1 MIEKLNKD
9 QLNAYNIITKT
20 KNNIFVTGP
29 AGTGKS
35 YLLKCII
42 NNYNKNNIKYV
53 VTAPTGI
60 ASINVNGKT
69 LTSLFG
75 ISPEIEDITYIYDID
90 GKLKA
95 NIIKPGVKKIIKKL
109 DVLII
114 DEVSMIKKDLFNII
128 NIFCKHIRKNDKPFG
143 SIKIILFGDFLQLGP
158 VPSMVINNKNTK
170 IDIYR
175 KKNNYYDYIFIS
187 DLWKLLKLKIIYL
200 NINIRQKDNILF
212 KLLSSI
218 RYGNVNIPEINILY
232 NLNINKNDIYKKKY
246 EKYIILFGSNN
257 NRNIY
262 NNMMLNKINDS
273 LKTYTSKIIIT
284 NEISKKYKDELFNI
298 IPKILKIK
306 IKSRIMLIKN
316 ITVNNYYLINGELG
330 YVIGFDKDNYP
341 IIKFDR
347 IKNICFTIK
356 TQKWEIYD
364 QNKNPVIIIEQI
376 PLTLGWGITIHKSQG
391 LSFNN
396 VIINF
401 SDISFPGQAYVALS
415 RIISLKTLRCINF
428 ESNKIIVNPACI
440 DFYNNVI
447 KN

>member
-1 MIEKLNKD
+1 MIENLNKD

-75 ISPEIEDITYIYDID
+75 ISPEIEDITYIYNID
-90 GKLKA
+90 GKLKT
-95 NIIKPGVKKIIKKL
+95 NIIKPGVKKKIKKL

-128 NIFCKHIRKNDKPFG
+128 NIFCKHIRKNNKPFG
-143 SIKIILFGDFLQLGP
+143 GIKIILFGDFLQLGP
-158 VPSMVINNKNTK
+158 VPSMVINNKNNK

-246 EKYIILFGSNN
+246 EKCIILFGSNN

-284 NEISKKYKDELFNI
+284 NEISEKYKDELFNI

-316 ITVNNYYLINGELG
+316 ITVNNNYLINGELG

-364 QNKNPVIIIEQI
+364 QNKKPVIIIEQI

-396 VIINF
+396 VI
-401 SDISFPGQAYVALS
+401 
-415 RIISLKTLRCINF
+415 
-428 ESNKIIVNPACI
+428 
-440 DFYNNVI
+440 